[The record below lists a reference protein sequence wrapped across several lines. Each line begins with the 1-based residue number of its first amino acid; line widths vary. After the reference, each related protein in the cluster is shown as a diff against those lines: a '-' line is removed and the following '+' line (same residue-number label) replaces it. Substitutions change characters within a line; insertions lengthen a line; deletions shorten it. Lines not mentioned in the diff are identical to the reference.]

1 MRIVCL
7 FGAGGLAERIDAQ
20 HYLRCLFP
28 GRALF
33 SRVEQSQ
40 IGRRVG
46 AVIVGEV
53 RSRRERSL
61 RLRECEKGS
70 RF

>member
-1 MRIVCL
+1 MRFVCS
-7 FGAGGLAERIDAQ
+7 FGARGLAERIDAQ
-20 HYLRCLFP
+20 HYLRRFFP

-53 RSRRERSL
+53 RFE
-61 RLRECEKGS
+61 GS
-70 RF
+70 

>member
-1 MRIVCL
+1 MPSTICDR
-7 FGAGGLAERIDAQ
+7 
-20 HYLRCLFP
+20 LFP

-53 RSRRERSL
+53 RFEGSGVS

-70 RF
+70 RS